1 MSYILEAL
9 KKIDQKREQKDQTK
23 SLTFL
28 GTVVPESKK
37 RPRWVYPV
45 IAALLLNAGV
55 MIWWIGPWRSD
66 KKETP
71 AKPPAVLQPRA
82 RLPKEADSGEPRS
95 AGASKEVPQSRGL
108 LGSPGP
114 VVEKEVRNNASS
126 LGGKAGEADRVSE
139 KLPAYKKGAP
149 EYDSNRITPSRTKTA
164 SQKREGPGEKREG
177 PGEKKVI
184 YFKDGTRESC
194 DDVYLT
200 ENFIHCTKKVGGS
213 ITNLKKIDLEKTFSK
228 ENR

>member
-28 GTVVPESKK
+28 GTMVPESRK

-71 AKPPAVLQPRA
+71 AKPPAVLQPRPMM
-82 RLPKEADSGEPRS
+82 PKVADSGEPRS
-95 AGASKEVPQSRGL
+95 AGTSREVRRSRGL

-114 VVEKEVRNNASS
+114 VVEKEVRKGSS
-126 LGGKAGEADRVSE
+126 PPVRKAGDADQVLE
-139 KLPAYKKGAP
+139 KPPAYKKGAP
-149 EYDSNRITPSRTKTA
+149 EYDSDRITPSRTETA
-164 SQKREGPGEKREG
+164 SQTREG

-213 ITNLKKIDLEKTFSK
+213 ITNLKKIDLEKTFSEK
-228 ENR
+228 NR

>member
-45 IAALLLNAGV
+45 IAALLLNAGI

-82 RLPKEADSGEPRS
+82 MMPKEPDSGEPRS
-95 AGASKEVPQSRGL
+95 AGTSKKVHQSKSL

-114 VVEKEVRNNASS
+114 VVEKEVRKGPSP
-126 LGGKAGEADRVSE
+126 LVGKAGDADQVSE
-139 KLPAYKKGAP
+139 KPPAYKKGAP
-149 EYDSNRITPSRTKTA
+149 KYDSDEVTPSRTKTA
-164 SQKREGPGEKREG
+164 SQTREG

-194 DDVYLT
+194 DDVYLA
-200 ENFIHCTKKVGGS
+200 ENFIHCTKEVGGT
-213 ITNLKKIDLEKTFSK
+213 ITNLKKVDLEKTFSEK
-228 ENR
+228 NR